1 MCAGGLAV
9 LAGGT
14 TLGLV
19 SVAGL
24 AAGPVAQAGADS
36 TGFTL
41 SCTLTHT
48 HFTIPGTVATGSLPG
63 SVTPGKSFSLTNV
76 GLKVTLPTTPLFK
89 AAANKTITGTY
100 QTTFIASGATP
111 TTTTAAL
118 TVPPTHIGTP
128 APGTVLD
135 ATGSPVTFTAGSVAG
150 PASVSIGTIGT
161 LTLKVAGVGT
171 VHLNC
176 TNPATTIA
184 STSVA
189 APQTS
194 VAAVLPNSGPLAGG
208 NPVTV
213 VGTFLTGAAT
223 VAFGGTPG
231 TSISVKTA
239 NLLTVVAPP
248 GNAGTVDVQVTT
260 PFGVSPLG
268 PSDHYTYTNA
278 PIVTGVN
285 PDQGAP
291 AGGTSVTITGL
302 QMSGITG
309 VSFGS
314 TPAASFT
321 QNSGTQITAV
331 SPAGTGTVDITLTNA
346 QGTSIPGL
354 LDQFSYSS
362 PGYWEVASDGGIFA
376 FGGAPFYGSM
386 GGKPLNQPIVGIA
399 STPTGTG
406 YWEVASDGGLFAFG
420 GAGFHGSMGGKPLN
434 QPIVGMAPTPTGGGY
449 WEVASDG
456 GLFAFGNAPFYGSMG
471 GKPLNKPIVG
481 MAPTPTGG
489 GYWEVASDGGLF
501 AFGNAT
507 FYGSMGGKK
516 ISAPIVQMIAAP
528 TGTGYWEIASDG
540 TVYSFG
546 FAGHYGGMGGK
557 ALNKPIVGGASTI
570 TFDGNW
576 QVASDGGI
584 FAFGTAGYYG
594 SMGGQPLNKPIVG
607 MATTLDGAGYWM
619 VASDGGIFSFGDAV
633 FSGSMGGKP
642 LNAPVV
648 GIAAA

>member
-1 MCAGGLAV
+1 MST
-9 LAGGT
+9 GT
-14 TLGLV
+14 TSHLV
-19 SVAGL
+19 
-24 AAGPVAQAGADS
+24 
-36 TGFTL
+36 
-41 SCTLTHT
+41 LT
-48 HFTIPGTVATGSLPG
+48 
-63 SVTPGKSFSLTNV
+63 
-76 GLKVTLPTTPLFK
+76 VTLGAPTP
-89 AAANKTITGTY
+89 IH
-100 QTTFIASGATP
+100 
-111 TTTTAAL
+111 L
-118 TVPPTHIGTP
+118 T
-128 APGTVLD
+128 
-135 ATGSPVTFTAGSVAG
+135 
-150 PASVSIGTIGT
+150 
-161 LTLKVAGVGT
+161 
-171 VHLNC
+171 C
-176 TNPATTIA
+176 TNPAVQIA
-184 STSVA
+184 STSVG

-208 NPVTV
+208 NTVTV
-213 VGTFLTGAAT
+213 VGTFLTGAGI

-248 GNAGTVDVQVTT
+248 GNAGTVDVKVTT
-260 PFGVSPLG
+260 PAGSSTLG
-268 PSDHYTYTNA
+268 PTDHYTYTNA

-285 PDQGAP
+285 PSSGAP

-302 QMSGITG
+302 QMTNITG

-321 QNSGTQITAV
+321 QNSSTQITAV
-331 SPAGTGTVDITLTNA
+331 SPAGTGTVDILLTNA

-354 LDQFSYSS
+354 LDQFSYTS

-434 QPIVGMAPTPTGGGY
+434 KPIVSMASTPTGGGY

-456 GLFAFGNAPFYGSMG
+456 GLFAFGNAP
-471 GKPLNKPIVG
+471 
-481 MAPTPTGG
+481 
-489 GYWEVASDGGLF
+489 
-501 AFGNAT
+501 

-557 ALNKPIVGGASTI
+557 ALNKPIVGGASTV

-594 SMGGQPLNKPIVG
+594 SMGGKPLNQPIVG

>member
-9 LAGGT
+9 LAGGA

-24 AAGPVAQAGADS
+24 AAGPVAQAGAD
-36 TGFTL
+36 TAPYTL
-41 SCTLTHT
+41 SCTLTGSALK
-48 HFTIPGTVATGSLPG
+48 IPGAVTTGSLPG
-63 SVTPGKSFSLTNV
+63 SVTPGKSFSLTNYS
-76 GLKVTLPTTPLFK
+76 LTIALPSTALF
-89 AAANKTITGTY
+89 AAAGGRTVRGHYTTSINATGASPGN
-100 QTTFIASGATP
+100 QATT
-111 TTTTAAL
+111 L
-118 TVPPTHIGTP
+118 TVPVTSIPKPAAGTKLT
-128 APGTVLD
+128 ASG
-135 ATGSPVTFTAGSVAG
+135 GPVSFTAGNTAG
-150 PASVSIGTIGT
+150 PASVSTSTSGT
-161 LTLKVAGVGT
+161 LVITVTFTGTFKPIPLK
-171 VHLNC
+171 C
-176 TNPATTIA
+176 TAAASATIA
-184 STSVA
+184 STSIT
-189 APQTS
+189 APQTT

-208 NPVTV
+208 NTVTV

-223 VAFGGTPG
+223 VAFGATPG
-231 TSISVKTA
+231 SSISVKTA

-260 PFGVSPLG
+260 PFGTSKLG
-268 PSDHYTYTNA
+268 PTDHYTYTNA
-278 PIVTGVN
+278 PVITGVN

-302 QMSGITG
+302 QMTGITG

-321 QNSGTQITAV
+321 QNSSTQITAV

-406 YWEVASDGGLFAFG
+406 YWQVASDGGLFAFG
-420 GAGFHGSMGGKPLN
+420 GAQFH
-434 QPIVGMAPTPTGGGY
+434 
-449 WEVASDG
+449 
-456 GLFAFGNAPFYGSMG
+456 GSMG

-501 AFGNAT
+501 AFGNAP

-576 QVASDGGI
+576 QVASDGGL
-584 FAFGTAGYYG
+584 FAFGNAGYYG

>member
-1 MCAGGLAV
+1 M

-24 AAGPVAQAGADS
+24 AAGPVVQAGADS

-41 SCTLTHT
+41 VCNGTGTSASLKTLKITGSV
-48 HFTIPGTVATGSLPG
+48 FTGSLPG
-63 SVTPGKSFSLTNV
+63 SVTPGKGFSLTNYALV
-76 GLKVTLPTTPLFK
+76 IALPSATPFPAAGGHSISGTYKTSVSVSGASPATQTVTMTVPTTSIPK
-89 AAANKTITGTY
+89 PAAGTKL
-100 QTTFIASGATP
+100 
-111 TTTTAAL
+111 TAQGPS
-118 TVPPTHIGTP
+118 VN
-128 APGTVLD
+128 
-135 ATGSPVTFTAGSVAG
+135 FTAGSTAG
-150 PASVSIGTIGT
+150 AASVTAATSGT
-161 LTLKVAGVGT
+161 LTLT
-171 VHLNC
+171 VTLTGHSLAVTMTC
-176 TNPATTIA
+176 TNPAVQIA
-184 STSVA
+184 STTIS

-194 VAAVLPNSGPLAGG
+194 VAALLPNSGPLAGG
-208 NPVTV
+208 NTVTV

-248 GNAGTVDVQVTT
+248 GAAGTVDVVVTT
-260 PFGVSPLG
+260 PFGTSKLG
-268 PSDHYTYTNA
+268 PTDHYTYTNA

-285 PDQGAP
+285 PGQGAP

-302 QMSGITG
+302 QMTNITG

-331 SPAGTGTVDITLTNA
+331 SPAGTGTVDILLTNA
-346 QGTSIPGL
+346 KGTSIAGL
-354 LDQFSYSS
+354 LDQFSYTS

-386 GGKPLNQPIVGIA
+386 GGKPLNKPIVGIA
-399 STPTGTG
+399 GTPTGTG
-406 YWEVASDGGLFAFG
+406 YWQVASDGGIFAFG

-471 GKPLNKPIVG
+471 GK
-481 MAPTPTGG
+481 
-489 GYWEVASDGGLF
+489 
-501 AFGNAT
+501 
-507 FYGSMGGKK
+507 K

-528 TGTGYWEIASDG
+528 TGTGYWEIGSDG

-557 ALNKPIVGGASTI
+557 ALNKPIVGGASTL

-594 SMGGQPLNKPIVG
+594 SMGGQPLNQPIVG
-607 MATTLDGAGYWM
+607 MTTTLDGAGYWM

>member
-1 MCAGGLAV
+1 M

-36 TGFTL
+36 AGFTL
-41 SCTLTHT
+41 GCTLTHT
-48 HFTIPGTVATGSLPG
+48 HFTIPGTVATGSLPA

-76 GLKVTLPTTPLFK
+76 GLKVTLPTSPLFR

-100 QTTFIASGATP
+100 QTTFTATGATP
-111 TTTTAAL
+111 ATTTGSL
-118 TVPPTHIGTP
+118 TVAPTHIGTP
-128 APGTVLD
+128 APGTLLD
-135 ATGSPVTFTAGSVAG
+135 ATGSPITFTAGNAAG
-150 PASVSIGTIGT
+150 NASVSIGTIGT

-176 TNPATTIA
+176 TNPATVVA

-189 APQTS
+189 APQTA

-208 NPVTV
+208 NTVTV
-213 VGTFLTGAAT
+213 VGTFLTGAST
-223 VAFGGTPG
+223 VTFGATPG

-248 GNAGTVDVQVTT
+248 GNAGQVDVQVTT
-260 PFGVSPLG
+260 PFGTSKLG
-268 PSDHYTYTNA
+268 PTDHYTYTNA
-278 PIVTGVN
+278 PVVTGVN
-285 PDQGAP
+285 PSQGAP

-302 QMSGITG
+302 QMTNITG
-309 VSFGS
+309 VAFGS

-321 QNSGTQITAV
+321 QSSGTQITAV
-331 SPAGTGTVDITLTNA
+331 SPPGTGTVDILLTNA
-346 QGTSIPGL
+346 KGTSIAGL
-354 LDQFSYSS
+354 LDQFSYTA

-386 GGKPLNQPIVGIA
+386 GGKPLNKPIVGIA
-399 STPTGTG
+399 GTPTGTG

-420 GAGFHGSMGGKPLN
+420 GAQFHGSMGGKPLN

-471 GKPLNKPIVG
+471 GK
-481 MAPTPTGG
+481 
-489 GYWEVASDGGLF
+489 
-501 AFGNAT
+501 
-507 FYGSMGGKK
+507 K

-528 TGTGYWEIASDG
+528 TGTGYWEIGSDG

-557 ALNKPIVGGASTI
+557 ALNKPIVGGAATP

-584 FAFGTAGYYG
+584 FAFGSAGYYG
-594 SMGGQPLNKPIVG
+594 SMGGKPLNQPIVG
-607 MATTLDGAGYWM
+607 MTTTLDGGGYWM

-648 GIAAA
+648 GIAAG

>member
-1 MCAGGLAV
+1 MRRGSIIRTLCAGGLAV

-19 SVAGL
+19 SMAGL

-36 TGFTL
+36 TAFTL
-41 SCTLTHT
+41 ICNGTGSSSSLKTLKITGSV
-48 HFTIPGTVATGSLPG
+48 FTGSLPG
-63 SVTPGKSFSLTNV
+63 SVTPGKGFSLSNYALVIALPSATPFPAAGGHSISGTYKTSVSVN
-76 GLKVTLPTTPLFK
+76 GASPANQAVTMTVPTTQIP
-89 AAANKTITGTY
+89 
-100 QTTFIASGATP
+100 
-111 TTTTAAL
+111 
-118 TVPPTHIGTP
+118 TP
-128 APGTVLD
+128 APGTKLTASGPSVN
-135 ATGSPVTFTAGSVAG
+135 FTAGNTAG
-150 PASVSIGTIGT
+150 PASVTAATNGT
-161 LTLKVAGVGT
+161 LTLTVTLFGT
-171 VHLNC
+171 ILPVTMTC
-176 TNPATTIA
+176 TNPAVQIA
-184 STSVA
+184 STTIS
-189 APQTS
+189 APQTT
-194 VAAVLPNSGPLAGG
+194 VGAVLPNSGPLAGG
-208 NPVTV
+208 NTVTV
-213 VGTFLTGAAT
+213 LGTFLTGAGI

-231 TSISVKTA
+231 TTISVKTA

-248 GNAGTVDVQVTT
+248 GAAGTVDVQVAT
-260 PFGVSPLG
+260 PAGKSPLG
-268 PSDHYTYTNA
+268 PSDHYTYTDA

-285 PDQGAP
+285 PGQGAP

-302 QMSGITG
+302 QMTNITG

-321 QNSGTQITAV
+321 QNSSTQITAV
-331 SPAGTGTVDITLTNA
+331 SPAGTGTVDILLTNA
-346 QGTSIPGL
+346 KGTSIPGL
-354 LDQFSYSS
+354 LDQFSYTS

-434 QPIVGMAPTPTGGGY
+434 KPIVSMASTPTGGGY

-456 GLFAFGNAPFYGSMG
+456 GLFAFGNAP
-471 GKPLNKPIVG
+471 
-481 MAPTPTGG
+481 
-489 GYWEVASDGGLF
+489 
-501 AFGNAT
+501 

-557 ALNKPIVGGASTI
+557 ALNKPIVGGAATP

-576 QVASDGGI
+576 QVASDGGL
-584 FAFGTAGYYG
+584 FAFGNAGYYG

>member
-1 MCAGGLAV
+1 

-24 AAGPVAQAGADS
+24 AAGPVSQAGAD
-36 TGFTL
+36 TAPYTL
-41 SCTLTHT
+41 SCTLSGNALQ
-48 HFTIPGTVATGSLPG
+48 IPGAVTTGSLPG
-63 SVTPGKSFSLTNV
+63 SVTPGKSFTLSNYSL
-76 GLKVTLPTTPLFK
+76 GITLPASLGTAAGGHTVKGHYTTSV
-89 AAANKTITGTY
+89 T
-100 QTTFIASGATP
+100 ASGATP
-111 TTTTAAL
+111 TSQATTL
-118 TVPPTHIGTP
+118 TVPLTSLPKP
-128 APGTVLD
+128 ATGVKLT
-135 ATGSPVTFTAGSVAG
+135 AQGSPVNFTAGSAG
-150 PASVSIGTIGT
+150 GAASVSTSTSGT
-161 LTLKVAGVGT
+161 LVITVTFTGHFQPISLK
-171 VHLNC
+171 C
-176 TNPATTIA
+176 TASSAVTIA
-184 STSVA
+184 STTIS

-208 NPVTV
+208 NTVTV
-213 VGTFLTGAAT
+213 VGTFLTGAGI

-248 GNAGTVDVQVTT
+248 GNAGTVDVQVAT
-260 PFGVSPLG
+260 PAGKSPLG
-268 PSDHYTYTNA
+268 PADHYTYTNA

-285 PDQGAP
+285 PGQGAP

-302 QMSGITG
+302 QMTAITG

-321 QNSGTQITAV
+321 QNSSTQITAV
-331 SPAGTGTVDITLTNA
+331 SPPGTGTVDIILTNA
-346 QGTSIPGL
+346 QGTSVPGL
-354 LDQFSYSS
+354 LDQFSYTS

-399 STPTGTG
+399 STLTGTG

-420 GAGFHGSMGGKPLN
+420 DAGFH
-434 QPIVGMAPTPTGGGY
+434 
-449 WEVASDG
+449 
-456 GLFAFGNAPFYGSMG
+456 GSMG

-501 AFGNAT
+501 AFGNAP

-557 ALNKPIVGGASTI
+557 ALNKPIVAGAATP

-607 MATTLDGAGYWM
+607 MATTLDGAGYWL

>member
-1 MCAGGLAV
+1 MQRGSIIRTLCAGGLAV

-24 AAGPVAQAGADS
+24 AAGPVSQAGADS
-36 TGFTL
+36 TGYQLHCVGSTGTGLTL
-41 SCTLTHT
+41 PITGTKTTGTL
-48 HFTIPGTVATGSLPG
+48 PS
-63 SVTPGKSFSLTNV
+63 SVTPGKSFTLTNYGLSLT
-76 GLKVTLPTTPLFK
+76 LPGTGVFGD
-89 AAANKTITGTY
+89 AATKTILGGTY
-100 QTTFIASGATP
+100 TTSVTASGAAPATQ
-111 TTTTAAL
+111 TTTL
-118 TVPPTHIGTP
+118 TVPVIHLPPKKTFPVH
-128 APGTVLD
+128 L
-135 ATGSPVTFTAGSVAG
+135 ATNASSLNFTAGSTAG
-150 PASVSIGTIGT
+150 PASVTAGATSKLALTVT
-161 LTLKVAGVGT
+161 LGSP
-171 VHLNC
+171 HLIHLTC

-184 STSVA
+184 TTTVA
-189 APQTS
+189 APQTTVS
-194 VAAVLPNSGPLAGG
+194 AVLPNSGPLAGG
-208 NPVTV
+208 NTVTV

-260 PFGVSPLG
+260 PFGTSKLG
-268 PSDHYTYTNA
+268 PTDHYTYTNA

-285 PDQGAP
+285 PGQGAP

-302 QMSGITG
+302 QMTNITG
-309 VSFGS
+309 VAFG
-314 TPAASFT
+314 PNQAASFT

-331 SPAGTGTVDITLTNA
+331 SPPGTGTVDILLTNA
-346 QGTSIPGL
+346 KGTSIAGL
-354 LDQFSYSS
+354 LDQFSYTS

-399 STPTGTG
+399 GTPTGTG

-471 GKPLNKPIVG
+471 GKKL
-481 MAPTPTGG
+481 
-489 GYWEVASDGGLF
+489 
-501 AFGNAT
+501 
-507 FYGSMGGKK
+507 
-516 ISAPIVQMIAAP
+516 SAPIVQMIAAP
-528 TGTGYWEIASDG
+528 TGTGYWEIGSDG

-557 ALNKPIVGGASTI
+557 ALNKPIVGGAATP

-576 QVASDGGI
+576 QVASDGGV
-584 FAFGTAGYYG
+584 FAFGNAGYYG
-594 SMGGQPLNKPIVG
+594 SMGGKPLNQPIVG
-607 MATTLDGAGYWM
+607 MTTTLDGGGYWM

>member
-1 MCAGGLAV
+1 M

-24 AAGPVAQAGADS
+24 ATGPLSQAGADS
-36 TGFTL
+36 SGFQLVCNGTGHSATL
-41 SCTLTHT
+41 HTLKMTGSV
-48 HFTIPGTVATGSLPG
+48 FTGSLPG
-63 SVTPGKSFSLTNV
+63 SVTPGKGFSMTNYA
-76 GLKVTLPTTPLFK
+76 LNISLPSTSLF
-89 AAANKTITGTY
+89 AAAGGHTISGTY
-100 QTTFIASGATP
+100 KTSVSATGVSP
-111 TTTTAAL
+111 ATQAVTL
-118 TVPPTHIGTP
+118 TVPRTSIPKPAAGTKLIAQGP
-128 APGTVLD
+128 SVG
-135 ATGSPVTFTAGSVAG
+135 FTAGTAAG
-150 PASVSIGTIGT
+150 PASVTAATSGTLALTVTLTGTILAVT
-161 LTLKVAGVGT
+161 LT
-171 VHLNC
+171 C

-184 STSVA
+184 STSIS

-194 VAAVLPNSGPLAGG
+194 VAALLPNSGPLAGG
-208 NPVTV
+208 NTVTV
-213 VGTFLTGAAT
+213 LGTFLTGAST
-223 VAFGGTPG
+223 VTFGGTPG

-248 GNAGTVDVQVTT
+248 GNAGTVDVVVTT
-260 PFGVSPLG
+260 PFGTSKLG
-268 PSDHYTYTNA
+268 PTDHYTYTNA

-285 PDQGAP
+285 PGQGAP
-291 AGGTSVTITGL
+291 AGGTQVTITGL
-302 QMSGITG
+302 QMTNITG
-309 VSFGS
+309 VAFGS

-321 QNSGTQITAV
+321 QNSSTQITAV
-331 SPAGTGTVDITLTNA
+331 SPAGTGTVDILLTNA

-354 LDQFSYSS
+354 LDQFNYTS

-386 GGKPLNQPIVGIA
+386 GGKPLNKPIVGIA
-399 STPTGTG
+399 GTPTGTG
-406 YWEVASDGGLFAFG
+406 YWQVASDGGIFAFG

-434 QPIVGMAPTPTGGGY
+434 QPIVGMASTPTGGGY

-471 GKPLNKPIVG
+471 GKKL
-481 MAPTPTGG
+481 
-489 GYWEVASDGGLF
+489 
-501 AFGNAT
+501 
-507 FYGSMGGKK
+507 
-516 ISAPIVQMIAAP
+516 SAPIVQLIAAP

-557 ALNKPIVGGASTI
+557 ALNKPIVAGAATP

-576 QVASDGGI
+576 QVASDGGV

-594 SMGGQPLNKPIVG
+594 SMGGQPLNQPIVG
-607 MATTLDGAGYWM
+607 MAATIDGGGYWM

>member
-1 MCAGGLAV
+1 MCTGGLAV
-9 LAGGT
+9 LAGT

-19 SVAGL
+19 L
-24 AAGPVAQAGADS
+24 AAGPVSQAGADS
-36 TGFTL
+36 TGFSL
-41 SCTLTHT
+41 GCALNST

-100 QTTFIASGATP
+100 
-111 TTTTAAL
+111 TTTLSATGASPASTAVTL

-128 APGTVLD
+128 APGTLLT
-135 ATGSPVTFTAGSVAG
+135 ASGSPVSFTAGSAAG
-150 PASVSIGTIGT
+150 PASVSIGTSGT
-161 LTLKVAGVGT
+161 LTLTVKGIGA
-171 VHLNC
+171 VHLAC
-176 TNPATTIA
+176 TNPAVQIA
-184 STSVA
+184 STTIS

-208 NPVTV
+208 NTVSV
-213 VGTFLTGAAT
+213 VGTFLTGAGI
-223 VAFGGTPG
+223 VAFGGVPG

-248 GNAGTVDVQVTT
+248 GNAGTVDVQVAT
-260 PFGVSPLG
+260 PAGKSPLG

-285 PDQGAP
+285 PGQGAP

-302 QMSGITG
+302 QMTNITG

-321 QNSGTQITAV
+321 QNSSTQITAV
-331 SPAGTGTVDITLTNA
+331 SPAGTGTVDILLTNA
-346 QGTSIPGL
+346 QGTSVPGL
-354 LDQFSYSS
+354 LDQFSYTS

-406 YWEVASDGGLFAFG
+406 YWQVASDGGLFAFG
-420 GAGFHGSMGGKPLN
+420 DAGFH
-434 QPIVGMAPTPTGGGY
+434 
-449 WEVASDG
+449 
-456 GLFAFGNAPFYGSMG
+456 GSMG

-501 AFGNAT
+501 AFGNAP

-557 ALNKPIVGGASTI
+557 ALNKPIVAGAATP

-594 SMGGQPLNKPIVG
+594 SMGGQPLNQPIVG

>member
-1 MCAGGLAV
+1 LQRGSIIRTLCAGGLAV

-24 AAGPVAQAGADS
+24 AAGPVSQAGADS
-36 TGFTL
+36 VGFTL

-100 QTTFIASGATP
+100 QTTFTASGATP

-135 ATGSPVTFTAGSVAG
+135 ATGSPVTFTAGSAAG
-150 PASVSIGTIGT
+150 SASVSIGTIGT
-161 LTLKVAGVGT
+161 LTLKVGGVGT

-176 TNPATTIA
+176 TNPATVIA

-208 NPVTV
+208 NTVSV
-213 VGTFLTGAAT
+213 VGTFLTGAGI

-248 GNAGTVDVQVTT
+248 GNAGTVDVQVAT
-260 PFGVSPLG
+260 PAGKSPLG

-285 PDQGAP
+285 PGQGAP

-302 QMSGITG
+302 QMTAITG

-331 SPAGTGTVDITLTNA
+331 SPAGTGTVDILLTNA

-354 LDQFSYSS
+354 LDQFSYTS

-420 GAGFHGSMGGKPLN
+420 DAGFH
-434 QPIVGMAPTPTGGGY
+434 
-449 WEVASDG
+449 
-456 GLFAFGNAPFYGSMG
+456 GSMG

-501 AFGNAT
+501 AFGNAP

-557 ALNKPIVGGASTI
+557 ALNKPIVAGAATP

-607 MATTLDGAGYWM
+607 MATTLDGAGYWL

>member
-1 MCAGGLAV
+1 M

-41 SCTLTHT
+41 SCN
-48 HFTIPGTVATGSLPG
+48 GTGTSASFKTVNITGSVFTGSLPG
-63 SVTPGKSFSLTNV
+63 SATPGKGFTMTNYN
-76 GLKVTLPTTPLFK
+76 LDITLPTSTLFK
-89 AAANKTITGTY
+89 AAANKTIKGTY
-100 QTTFIASGATP
+100 KTSVSAAGASPASQAVT
-111 TTTTAAL
+111 L

-128 APGTVLD
+128 APGTKLTAQGPSVNFTAGNAAGAASVVAAPSGTL
-135 ATGSPVTFTAGSVAG
+135 TLTVGLSVPVTFT
-150 PASVSIGTIGT
+150 
-161 LTLKVAGVGT
+161 
-171 VHLNC
+171 C
-176 TNPATTIA
+176 TNPAVQIA
-184 STSVA
+184 STTIA

-194 VAAVLPNSGPLAGG
+194 VAALLPNSGPLAGG
-208 NPVTV
+208 NTVSV
-213 VGTFLTGAAT
+213 VGTFLTGAGI

-231 TSISVKTA
+231 TTISVKTA

-248 GNAGTVDVQVTT
+248 GNAGTVDVQVAT
-260 PFGVSPLG
+260 PAGKSPLG

-285 PDQGAP
+285 PGQGAP

-302 QMSGITG
+302 QMTNITG

-331 SPAGTGTVDITLTNA
+331 SPPGTGTVDILLTNA
-346 QGTSIPGL
+346 QGTSVPGL
-354 LDQFSYSS
+354 LDQFSYTS

-406 YWEVASDGGLFAFG
+406 YWQVASDGGLFAFG
-420 GAGFHGSMGGKPLN
+420 GAQFH
-434 QPIVGMAPTPTGGGY
+434 
-449 WEVASDG
+449 
-456 GLFAFGNAPFYGSMG
+456 GSMG

-501 AFGNAT
+501 AFGNAP
-507 FYGSMGGKK
+507 FYGSMGAKL

-528 TGTGYWEIASDG
+528 TGTGYWEIAADG

-557 ALNKPIVGGASTI
+557 ALNKPIVAGAATP

>member
-24 AAGPVAQAGADS
+24 AAGPTSTAGADT
-36 TGFTL
+36 TGYTL
-41 SCTLTHT
+41 HCTGTGLTLH
-48 HFTIPGTVATGSLPG
+48 IPGAVTTGKLPS
-63 SVTPGKSFSLTNV
+63 SVTPGKSFTLTGY
-76 GLKVTLPTTPLFK
+76 GLTITLPATLAAVAAGKKISGTFK
-89 AAANKTITGTY
+89 TSVT
-100 QTTFIASGATP
+100 ASGAAPATQA
-111 TTTTAAL
+111 TTM
-118 TVPPTHIGTP
+118 TVPVTQIPDP
-128 APGTVLD
+128 
-135 ATGSPVTFTAGSVAG
+135 ATGAQLSASGPNLTFTAGNTAG
-150 PASVSIGTIGT
+150 PATVTAGSTGT
-161 LTLKVAGVGT
+161 LTLTVTLSSGPLA
-171 VHLNC
+171 VHLTC
-176 TNPATTIA
+176 TNPATQIA
-184 STSVA
+184 STTIA

-208 NPVTV
+208 NTVSV

-223 VAFGGTPG
+223 VAFGGVPG

-285 PDQGAP
+285 PGQGAP

-302 QMSGITG
+302 QMTNITG

-321 QNSGTQITAV
+321 QNSSTQITAV

-346 QGTSIPGL
+346 KGTSIPGL
-354 LDQFSYSS
+354 LDQFSYTS

-386 GGKPLNQPIVGIA
+386 GGKPLNKPIVGIA

-406 YWEVASDGGLFAFG
+406 YWQVASDGGIFAFG
-420 GAGFHGSMGGKPLN
+420 GAQFHGSMGGKPLN
-434 QPIVGMAPTPTGGGY
+434 KPIVSMASTPTGGGY

-471 GKPLNKPIVG
+471 GK
-481 MAPTPTGG
+481 
-489 GYWEVASDGGLF
+489 
-501 AFGNAT
+501 
-507 FYGSMGGKK
+507 K
-516 ISAPIVQMIAAP
+516 ISAPIVQLIAAP

-557 ALNKPIVGGASTI
+557 ALNKPIVAGAATP

-576 QVASDGGI
+576 QVASDGGV

-594 SMGGQPLNKPIVG
+594 SMGGKPLNQPIVG
-607 MATTLDGAGYWM
+607 MASTLDGGGYWM

>member
-9 LAGGT
+9 LAGGA

-24 AAGPVAQAGADS
+24 TAGPLAQAGADS
-36 TGFTL
+36 AGFTL
-41 SCTLTHT
+41 NCTLNGT
-48 HFTIPGTVATGSLPG
+48 HFTIPNTVATGSLPAT
-63 SVTPGKSFSLTNV
+63 VTPGKPFSLTNV
-76 GLKVTLPTTPLFK
+76 GLKVTLPSTPLFE

-100 QTTFIASGATP
+100 KTTFTASGAAPASTSV
-111 TTTTAAL
+111 TL

-128 APGTVLD
+128 APGTLLT
-135 ATGSPVTFTAGSVAG
+135 ASGSPLSFTAGNAAG
-150 PASVSIGTIGT
+150 PASVSIGTSGT
-161 LTLKVAGVGT
+161 LSLLVKGIGT
-171 VHLNC
+171 VHLAC

-189 APQTS
+189 APQTAVS
-194 VAAVLPNSGPLAGG
+194 AVLPNSGPLAGG
-208 NPVTV
+208 ESVTV
-213 VGTFLTGAAT
+213 LGTFFTGASAVDFGSNPGRT
-223 VAFGGTPG
+223 V
-231 TSISVKTA
+231 SVKTA
-239 NLLTVVAPP
+239 NALTVVSPP
-248 GNAGTVDVQVTT
+248 GTAGTVDVKVVTS
-260 PFGVSPLG
+260 FGTSAATG
-268 PSDHYTYTNA
+268 ADHYTYTNA
-278 PIVTGVN
+278 PVVTGVN
-285 PDQGAP
+285 PDQGPP

-302 QMSGITG
+302 QMTSITG

-314 TPAASFT
+314 TPATSFV
-321 QNSGTQITAV
+321 QNSSTQITAV
-331 SPAGTGTVDITLTNA
+331 SPPGTGTVDILLTNA
-346 QGTSIPGL
+346 KGTSIPGL
-354 LDQFSYSS
+354 LDQFDYAS

-386 GGKPLNQPIVGIA
+386 GGKPLNKPIVGIA
-399 STPTGTG
+399 ATPTGTG
-406 YWEVASDGGLFAFG
+406 YWEVASDGGIFSFG
-420 GAGFHGSMGGKPLN
+420 AAGFHGSMGGKPLN

-471 GKPLNKPIVG
+471 GKKL
-481 MAPTPTGG
+481 
-489 GYWEVASDGGLF
+489 
-501 AFGNAT
+501 
-507 FYGSMGGKK
+507 
-516 ISAPIVQMIAAP
+516 SAPIVQMIAAP
-528 TGTGYWEIASDG
+528 TGNGYWEIGSDG

-546 FAGHYGGMGGK
+546 FAGRYGGMGGK
-557 ALNKPIVGGASTI
+557 ALNKPIVGGAATP

-584 FAFGTAGYYG
+584 FSFGNAGYYG
-594 SMGGQPLNKPIVG
+594 SMGGKPLNQPIVG
-607 MATTLDGAGYWM
+607 MATTLDGGGYWM

>member
-36 TGFTL
+36 AGYQLHCVGSTNTGLTL
-41 SCTLTHT
+41 SIT
-48 HFTIPGTVATGSLPG
+48 GTKTTGSLPA
-63 SVTPGKSFSLTNV
+63 SVTPGKPFTLSNYGLSLTLPGTGIF
-76 GLKVTLPTTPLFK
+76 GL
-89 AAANKTITGTY
+89 AATKTILGGTY
-100 QTTFIASGATP
+100 ATTVTATGATP
-111 TTTTAAL
+111 ATATTTL
-118 TVPPTHIGTP
+118 TVPVTHLP
-128 APGTVLD
+128 PK
-135 ATGSPVTFTAGSVAG
+135 ATFPVHLTTNSSSVNFTAGSAAG
-150 PASVSIGTIGT
+150 PVSVSTGTTSHLVLTVT
-161 LTLKVAGVGT
+161 LGAPTPI
-171 VHLNC
+171 HLTC
-176 TNPATTIA
+176 TNPATQIA
-184 STSVA
+184 STSVG

-194 VAAVLPNSGPLAGG
+194 VGAVLPNSGPLAGG
-208 NPVTV
+208 NTVTV

-223 VAFGGTPG
+223 VAFGATPG

-239 NLLTVVAPP
+239 NVLTVVAPP

-260 PFGVSPLG
+260 PFGASKLG
-268 PSDHYTYTNA
+268 PTDHYTYTNA
-278 PIVTGVN
+278 PVITGVN
-285 PDQGAP
+285 PGQGAP

-302 QMSGITG
+302 QMTNITG

-314 TPAASFT
+314 VPAASFT
-321 QNSGTQITAV
+321 QNSSTQITAV
-331 SPAGTGTVDITLTNA
+331 SPAGTGTVDILLTNA
-346 QGTSIPGL
+346 KGTSVPGL
-354 LDQFSYSS
+354 LDQFSYTS

-434 QPIVGMAPTPTGGGY
+434 KPIVGMAPTPTGGGY

-471 GKPLNKPIVG
+471 GK
-481 MAPTPTGG
+481 
-489 GYWEVASDGGLF
+489 
-501 AFGNAT
+501 
-507 FYGSMGGKK
+507 K

-528 TGTGYWEIASDG
+528 TGTGYWEIAADG

-576 QVASDGGI
+576 QVASDGGL

>member
-1 MCAGGLAV
+1 LQRGSIIRTLCAGGLAV

-36 TGFTL
+36 AGFTL
-41 SCTLTHT
+41 ACTLTGT
-48 HFTIPGTVATGSLPG
+48 HFTIPNTVATGSLPG

-76 GLKVTLPTTPLFK
+76 GLKVTLPNTPLFD

-100 QTTFIASGATP
+100 TTTFSASNATP
-111 TTTTAAL
+111 ASTAVTL
-118 TVPPTHIGTP
+118 TVPATHIGTP

-135 ATGSPVTFTAGSVAG
+135 ATGSPQSFTAGSAAG
-150 PASVSIGTIGT
+150 PAAVSIGTSGT
-161 LTLKVAGVGT
+161 LTLVVKGIGT
-171 VHLNC
+171 VHLAC
-176 TNPATTIA
+176 TNPATQIA
-184 STSVA
+184 STNVA
-189 APQTS
+189 APQTA

-231 TSISVKTA
+231 TTISVKTA

-248 GNAGTVDVQVTT
+248 GAAGTVDVQVTT

-321 QNSGTQITAV
+321 QNSSTQITAV
-331 SPAGTGTVDITLTNA
+331 SPPGTGTVDITLTNA

-434 QPIVGMAPTPTGGGY
+434 KPIVGMAPTPTGGGY

-456 GLFAFGNAPFYGSMG
+456 GLFAFGNAP
-471 GKPLNKPIVG
+471 
-481 MAPTPTGG
+481 
-489 GYWEVASDGGLF
+489 
-501 AFGNAT
+501 

-557 ALNKPIVGGASTI
+557 ALNKPIVAGAATP

-607 MATTLDGAGYWM
+607 MATTLDGAGYWL

>member
-1 MCAGGLAV
+1 MLAGGLAV

-24 AAGPVAQAGADS
+24 AAGPASTAGAET
-36 TGFTL
+36 TGYTL
-41 SCTLTHT
+41 HCSGTSLTLH
-48 HFTIPGTVATGSLPG
+48 IPGAVTTGTLPSL
-63 SVTPGKSFSLTNV
+63 VTPGKSFTLTNY
-76 GLKVTLPTTPLFK
+76 GLTIALPATL
-89 AAANKTITGTY
+89 AAAAAGHSISGTY
-100 QTTFIASGATP
+100 TTSVTATGASPTP
-111 TTTTAAL
+111 QSTTLTVPLTHIPKTTAA
-118 TVPPTHIGTP
+118 GTK
-128 APGTVLD
+128 LI
-135 ATGSPVTFTAGSVAG
+135 ATGPAVSFTAGNAAG
-150 PASVSIGTIGT
+150 TASVSAGTTGT
-161 LTLKVAGVGT
+161 LALTVTLTGHILA
-171 VHLNC
+171 VHPSC
-176 TNPATTIA
+176 TNPATVIA

-208 NPVTV
+208 NTVTV

-239 NLLTVVAPP
+239 NVLTVVAPP

-260 PFGVSPLG
+260 PSGISTLG
-268 PSDHYTYTNA
+268 PTDHYTYTNA
-278 PIVTGVN
+278 PVVTGVN

-302 QMSGITG
+302 QMTGITG

-314 TPAASFT
+314 TPAANFT
-321 QNSGTQITAV
+321 QVSSTQITAV
-331 SPAGTGTVDITLTNA
+331 SSAGTGTVDILLTNA
-346 QGTSIPGL
+346 KGTSVPGL
-354 LDQFSYSS
+354 LDQFSYTS

-386 GGKPLNQPIVGIA
+386 GGKPLNQPIVGITA
-399 STPTGTG
+399 TPTGTG
-406 YWEVASDGGLFAFG
+406 YWQVASDGGIFAFG

-434 QPIVGMAPTPTGGGY
+434 KPIVGMASTPTGGGY

-456 GLFAFGNAPFYGSMG
+456 GLFAFGNAPFYGS
-471 GKPLNKPIVG
+471 I
-481 MAPTPTGG
+481 
-489 GYWEVASDGGLF
+489 
-501 AFGNAT
+501 
-507 FYGSMGGKK
+507 GGKK

-546 FAGHYGGMGGK
+546 FAGHYGSMGGK
-557 ALNKPIVGGASTI
+557 ALNKPIVGGASTP

-584 FAFGTAGYYG
+584 FAFANAGYYG
-594 SMGGQPLNKPIVG
+594 SMGGKPLNKPIVG
-607 MATTLDGAGYWM
+607 MASTLDGGGYWL